1 MKKKMD
7 CLGRGFLVL
16 AGLCGAWVVSASDGT
31 WTSEHGGVWSDAANW
46 TDGVKPDAGA
56 ATWNALTPAGSS
68 QEILLDESVSLTA
81 LTNETGCSVF
91 FNSEPILG
99 TTQRYG
105 VVGPSSGTFK
115 VKNGAYSPLRFAPEI
130 SGSCGFEFTGKSMFA
145 FEGPQTFTG
154 GIFLLQNGGGVCA
167 FDARYAASTSAPLD
181 DGLLAARTLTFDN
194 GSVFRLYGRHLREGI
209 DLLCRLTPQSPDL
222 VLLPTNFTARA
233 KVSGGQ
239 LASGAGLADGSFIR
253 HVRYGVPETELVIS
267 LDRPVTVEAVTTQYV
282 SFAAGAWTVKTA
294 FDSVIVE
301 KPSSH
306 GTLMPCPVRSGDA
319 IIEVRRLAGGG
330 TLTVDSSVELNGTNG
345 TCVLGDATAFT
356 GRLRA
361 KHTAN
366 VLFDDLPQVGEVPP
380 VANPAVWMDA
390 SAADSVT
397 VSDGRRVSVWRD
409 VRGTGV
415 VATPWKDATPPELV
429 EAGLNGRRV
438 IDFGDLGSHKALV
451 WDREVSG
458 VRAVFAV
465 LGSQK
470 SGGTFMGSKPGCTE
484 SYRRG
489 FDALCGIA
497 NTKPEYVIRKENG
510 IIGEYA
516 NGGRVAI
523 NGTYVDGPGGMT
535 GGWDVYTCSLP
546 QSAKQ
551 ISAFALDGEND
562 SSGDRFSGGQMLAE
576 VLVYTN
582 ALTLAQCQAVE
593 AYLMKKWFNRDG
605 VGYGTSRIR
614 NVDLIRDVDL
624 VDSDGAP
631 VLGHADEQG
640 TVAVGT
646 LTGEKSFAV
655 KAGTTLKVGRIGGG
669 MGVALG
675 AASTLDLSDIRP
687 PSATPVLDGAVLW
700 IDAANT
706 DGVVADAN
714 GNVKEVRNL
723 VPNAPTPS
731 LWPSPVPPVWTTNES
746 GAAIFEFGARDNGC
760 CLQAFTN
767 FMAASV
773 FLVWEQ
779 HANGCQPLGGL
790 RSGYVNAAHPSSVA
804 AGYRGGG
811 DYMDFFR
818 NGWGGFVTIRSG
830 PAARSGRWFFDG
842 EELAEAIQTAH
853 PNDVPMLVSGVMPT
867 WGGRVSAIGAYGY
880 DGTTSEDSV
889 KYTGGFRLSEMLI
902 YDRPLSDG
910 ERRDVEA
917 YLTRKWFPQRA
928 PMGYAADDGT
938 FRCGQM
944 TLDGDATIHAPTGV
958 VLMADALTGRGT
970 LSLTG
975 GAVLV
980 AAEQGQDVSIAG
992 GVCGV
997 DVAPETLA
1005 VAAHPLL
1012 HIDASDAST
1021 VTRYAAD
1028 NRLMTHIQDQS
1039 AAGRDLISCMGEEAW
1054 IPYYQEGLVNGL
1066 NVVDFGA
1073 RVTWDGRWAGVRSL
1087 SLRERLTGIRTVFW
1101 MWRDH
1106 PTRGGGWLLG
1116 DDRSGGR
1123 PCDFM
1128 RGGFGLLDGNS
1139 PYFDADGASKN
1150 VLDGSLRRNGR
1161 NISPVDVPTGDWEV
1175 LSLVTAGACAAD
1187 RIAAD
1192 GAYTTDDVYDQSLT
1206 NLSHWA
1212 GLQLGELIIYDRVLT
1227 ESERLAT
1234 ERHLMGKW
1242 LGRPFGMQNSTATI
1256 PGDTEVTPSV
1266 TGGNCYAYGLSDSG
1280 TITLKGVNLTVVAD
1294 TADGTTIVHLTE
1306 GSRLTLL
1313 GDDYSGVTFI
1323 LDTGT
1328 TLDLGGKTVL
1338 ARQVRGSGRLV
1349 NGSLVGE
1356 NLLGGTLIIVR

>member
-1 MKKKMD
+1 MKKKKMD
-7 CLGRGFLVL
+7 CLGRGILVL
-16 AGLCGAWVVSASDGT
+16 AAVCGAWVVPASDGT
-31 WTSEHGGVWSDAANW
+31 WSSGHGGVWSDVANW
-46 TDGVKPDAGA
+46 ANDVKPDTGA
-56 ATWNALTPAGSS
+56 ATLNALMPAGSS

-81 LTNETGCSVF
+81 LKNETGCSVF
-91 FNSEPILG
+91 FSSEPILG

-105 VVGPSSGTFK
+105 IAGPSSGTFK
-115 VKNGAYSPLRFAPEI
+115 VENGHNSPLRFASEI
-130 SGSCGFEFTGKSMFA
+130 SGSCGFEFTGENMFA

-154 GIFLLQNGGGVCA
+154 GISLLQNGGGACA

-181 DGLLAARTLTFDN
+181 DRLLAARTLTFDY
-194 GSVFRLYGRHLREGI
+194 GSVFRLYGRHPREKSI
-209 DLLCRLTPQSPDL
+209 DLLCRLTPRSPDL

-267 LDRPVTVEAVTTQYV
+267 LDRPVAVETVTTQYV

-301 KPSSH
+301 KPSSR

-319 IIEVRRLAGGG
+319 IIEARHLDGGG
-330 TLTVDSSVELNGTNG
+330 TLTVDSSVELDGTNG
-345 TCVLGDATAFT
+345 TCILGNATAFT
-356 GRLRA
+356 GRLRME
-361 KHTAN
+361 HSAN
-366 VLFDDLPQVGEVPP
+366 VLFDDLPQVGDTPP
-380 VANPAVWMDA
+380 VENPAVWMDA

-397 VSDGRRVSVWRD
+397 VSDGRRVSAWRD
-409 VRGTGV
+409 VRGVGV

-497 NTKPEYVIRKENG
+497 NTKPEYIIRKENG

-523 NGTYVDGPGGMT
+523 NGQYVDGPGGMT
-535 GGWDVYTCSLP
+535 GGWDVYTCSL
-546 QSAKQ
+546 SANKF
-551 ISAFALDGEND
+551 ISAFALDSAND
-562 SSGDRFSGGQMLAE
+562 PSGDRFSGGQMLAE

-614 NVDLIRDVDL
+614 NVDL
-624 VDSDGAP
+624 VDSDGTP

-640 TVAVGT
+640 TIAVGT
-646 LTGEKSFAV
+646 LTGEKPFAV
-655 KAGTTLKVGRIGGG
+655 KAGTTLKVGRIGA
-669 MGVALG
+669 GVDVTLG
-675 AASTLDLSDIRP
+675 AASTLDLSDIRQ

-714 GNVKEVRNL
+714 GNVQEVRNL

-731 LWPSPVPPVWTTNES
+731 LWPSHVPPVWTTNES
-746 GAAIFEFGARDNGC
+746 GAAVFEFGARDNGC

-767 FMAASV
+767 FMATSV

-779 HANGCQPLGGL
+779 RADGCQPLGGL
-790 RSGYVNAAHPSSVA
+790 STGYVNPVHPSSMA

-811 DYMDFFR
+811 DWMDFFR
-818 NGWGGFVTIRSG
+818 NGWGGFVTTHSG
-830 PAARSGRWFFDG
+830 AAARSGRWFFDC
-842 EELAEAIQTAH
+842 EELAEAIQAAH
-853 PNDVPMLVSGVMPT
+853 PNGVPTLVSGVMPT

-880 DGTTSEDSV
+880 DGTTSEASV

-917 YLTRKWFPQRA
+917 YLTRKWFPQRT
-928 PMGYAADDGT
+928 PMGYTANDGT
-938 FRCGQM
+938 FRCGRI

-958 VLMADALTGRGT
+958 VLLADALTGRGT
-970 LSLTG
+970 LTLTG
-975 GAVLV
+975 GAAFVV
-980 AAEQGQDVSIAG
+980 AEQGQDVSVAG

-997 DVAPETLA
+997 DVTPETPA
-1005 VAAHPLL
+1005 VAANPLL
-1012 HIDASDAST
+1012 HIDASDASS
-1021 VTRYAAD
+1021 VTRYALD
-1028 NRLMTHIQDQS
+1028 NGLMTHIQDLS
-1039 AAGRDLISCMGEEAW
+1039 AAERDLISCMGEEAW
-1054 IPYYQEGLVNGL
+1054 IPYYKVGLVNGL
-1066 NVVDFGA
+1066 NVVDFGE
-1073 RVTWDGRWAGVRSL
+1073 RVTWVGRWYGVRSL
-1087 SLRERLTGIRTVFW
+1087 SLGERLTGIRTVFW

-1116 DDRSGGR
+1116 DDRHEGR

-1128 RGGFGLLDGNS
+1128 RGGFGLLDGKS

-1150 VLDGSLRRNGR
+1150 VLDGSLRRNGQ

-1175 LSLVTAGACAAD
+1175 LSLVTTGDCAAD

-1192 GAYTTDDVYDQSLT
+1192 GNYTTSDVGNQSLT

-1242 LGRPFGMQNSTATI
+1242 LGRQFGGRNSTATI
-1256 PGDTEVTPSV
+1256 PGDTEVTPGV

-1280 TITLKGVNLTVVAD
+1280 TITLKGVNLTVVAN
-1294 TADGTTIVHLTE
+1294 TAEGTTIVHLTE

-1328 TLDLGGKTVL
+1328 TLDLGGKTVQ
-1338 ARQVRGSGRLV
+1338 AHQVRGSGRLV
-1349 NGSLVGE
+1349 NGLLVGE
-1356 NLLGGTLIIVR
+1356 NLLGGTLIIFR